1 MDVAVVLVILAAAG
15 LACSPTIEV
24 PGPPPDQGQ
33 PLPGPRIPAPKG
45 PPGQGGVQGSAAAAF
60 VTTQDSDEW
69 VAQSFKIQERY
80 ARVLVVGEPAPP
92 TVRVARLDLNARG
105 PAGEALEYKV
115 ERSFKTLQDAANEAR
130 GGDLI
135 AVLPGSYVGFV
146 IGDKRGAGDGSYIH
160 VKALGEPGQV
170 VINRG
175 SLEDPNWMIYLQAA
189 HHVILEGLHL
199 AGNSQ
204 PGQGGGRQPRAG
216 IMIDGAFGRTG
227 KIAHHIAVIGS
238 FSHHHRKWGLHATDS
253 HTVLLQDNLF
263 AHSAEEHGAYASDG
277 SDNWVVRRNV
287 FANNHASGFQANLDP
302 EASFDELL
310 THPDLRSQGPMQPT
324 RAWVQGLLRAATAK
338 FGEHGF
344 PDGRGVNYIIEGN
357 VLHGNGRAG
366 GAAINL
372 AAMSDSLVQNNLI
385 YGNGASGIA
394 LWDNDNLWD
403 EPFAKPGP
411 RAPDQVTGPDAL
423 PMFGCQNVTIRNNTV
438 LMSRGGRPALQCGD
452 GSFGCRVRNNILVN
466 DASPSIEVVP
476 TSIYKF
482 DASHNALNDVSYE
495 GASPALKSLA
505 VSLPE
510 TRAQLGVN
518 RARLASELVRPGEEP
533 WVILEG
539 SWWKLN
545 PARPDFRPKRGSKL
559 LAGQGDG
566 KAMPAKDLLG
576 AKRAAADLGAFAAAA
591 E

>member
-1 MDVAVVLVILAAAG
+1 
-15 LACSPTIEV
+15 
-24 PGPPPDQGQ
+24 
-33 PLPGPRIPAPKG
+33 
-45 PPGQGGVQGSAAAAF
+45 
-60 VTTQDSDEW
+60 
-69 VAQSFKIQERY
+69 
-80 ARVLVVGEPAPP
+80 
-92 TVRVARLDLNARG
+92 
-105 PAGEALEYKV
+105 
-115 ERSFKTLQDAANEAR
+115 
-130 GGDLI
+130 
-135 AVLPGSYVGFV
+135 
-146 IGDKRGAGDGSYIH
+146 
-160 VKALGEPGQV
+160 
-170 VINRG
+170 
-175 SLEDPNWMIYLQAA
+175 
-189 HHVILEGLHL
+189 
-199 AGNSQ
+199 
-204 PGQGGGRQPRAG
+204 
-216 IMIDGAFGRTG
+216 MIDGSFGRTG

-310 THPDLRSQGPMQPT
+310 THPDLRSQAPMQPT

-344 PDGRGVNYIIEGN
+344 PDGRGVNFLIEGN
-357 VLHGNGRAG
+357 VFHGNGRAG

-372 AAMSDSLVQNNLI
+372 AAMSDSLVQNNLL

-403 EPFAKPGP
+403 EPLKKPGP
-411 RAPDQVTGPDAL
+411 RTPDQVSGPDAL

-438 LMSRGGRPALQCGD
+438 LMSRGGRAALQCGD

-476 TSIYKF
+476 TSIYKL

-495 GASPALKSLA
+495 GASPALKGLA

-518 RARLASELVRPGEEP
+518 RARLASELVRPGDEP

-545 PARPDFRPKRGSKL
+545 PARPDFRPKRGSRL
-559 LAGQGDG
+559 LAGQADRR
-566 KAMPAKDLLG
+566 AMPVTDLLG
-576 AKRAAADLGAFAAAA
+576 VKRTGADLGAFAAAA